1 MQISPHLPD
10 VARTLEALDRGLL
23 SFVNALA
30 HSDAVCVLERPAQGA
45 IRVACEAYSTIH
57 YGMEDKMNT
66 SVVCPGAIG
75 VSTDLLKLAQSV
87 NDLKA
92 DFKAVCTRLSQVKV
106 RVPVKG
112 GESPT
117 RAIPAIRAILRNIQ
131 RSDVNLLA
139 AYRKIPIL
147 KTPPVLIT
155 FTRAFTRAVYQKS
168 VDELYTMLLPSEHP
182 KASADRARLQSLDPR
197 ETYLAL
203 VMQRYRNLRAN
214 VFYARLDARGRGRV
228 QIAAELPIL
237 YAKDRHE
244 APEIRFPEPDSATAT
259 PARSRQSKTETTPF
273 LESLPVYRYNMPARH
288 GRRT

>member
-1 MQISPHLPD
+1 
-10 VARTLEALDRGLL
+10 
-23 SFVNALA
+23 
-30 HSDAVCVLERPAQGA
+30 
-45 IRVACEAYSTIH
+45 
-57 YGMEDKMNT
+57 MEDKMNT

-75 VSTDLLKLAQSV
+75 VSTDLLKLGQSV
-87 NDLKA
+87 NELKA
-92 DFKAVCTRLSQVKV
+92 DFKAVCTRLSQVRV

-112 GESPT
+112 EEAPT

-168 VDELYTMLLPSEHP
+168 VDEIYTMLLTSEHP
-182 KASADRARLQSLDPR
+182 QASADRVRLQTLDPR

-228 QIAAELPIL
+228 QLAAELPIL

-244 APEIRFPEPDSATAT
+244 APEIRFPEADSTTAT
-259 PARSRQSKTETTPF
+259 LTRTRRLKIETTQF
-273 LESLPVYRYNMPARH
+273 LDSLPVHRYNVPTRH